1 MTDLSLFF
9 SIAGNY
15 FRARLRN
22 AREHSHFPRLPLIPM
37 HRVEPGKTAVT
48 LACLAVLSVAWPAAA
63 QQRPLVTED
72 PEVIGAGLVLL
83 EGGFEI
89 SRDILY
95 PASGLQGNL
104 LRLPTLGVSLGISSI
119 AELQIDGGIYN
130 RLSIARSGVGPAP
143 LADQLDV
150 TGSTTTDVED
160 IVIATK
166 IRILGETASRP
177 AFGVRFAT
185 KLPNASNESGL
196 GLDTT
201 DFHAQVLVGKTVQSI
216 RVVGNVG
223 LGILGDPTRGGNQ
236 NDVLLYGVSVARA
249 VREGLEVVG
258 ELNGRATTRS
268 GTAPAGTESRST
280 LRVGGRLTRG
290 TVRLDAGVLLGIT
303 SRDPGL
309 GFTAGATW
317 VFRGFTV
324 P

>member
-1 MTDLSLFF
+1 MTRRIQLGAMVLTATLF
-9 SIAGNY
+9 A
-15 FRARLRN
+15 A
-22 AREHSHFPRLPLIPM
+22 AP
-37 HRVEPGKTAVT
+37 
-48 LACLAVLSVAWPAAA
+48 VLA

-83 EGGFEI
+83 EGGFDA
-89 SRDILY
+89 SYDILY

-104 LRLPTLGVSLGISSI
+104 LRVPTLGLSLGVSSI
-119 AELQIDGGIYN
+119 AELQIDGGIHN
-130 RLSIARSGVGPAP
+130 RLSIKHSGVGTAP
-143 LADQLDV
+143 LADQLDI
-150 TGSTTTDVED
+150 TGSTTSDVED

-166 IRILGETASRP
+166 IRILSETASRP

-201 DFHAQVLVGKTVQSI
+201 DFHAQALVGKTVRSI

-223 LGILGDPTRGGNQ
+223 LGILADPTRGDNQ

-249 VREGLEVVG
+249 VREGVEVVG
-258 ELNGRATTRS
+258 ELNGRASTRS
-268 GTAPAGTESRST
+268 GTPPEGTESRST
-280 LRVGGRLTRG
+280 ARVGGRLTRG
-290 TVRLDAGVLLGIT
+290 TVRMDVGILLGLT
-303 SRDPGL
+303 SRDPGF

-317 VFRGFTV
+317 VFKGFTI

>member
-1 MTDLSLFF
+1 MTRRIRLGWMVLAAGLF
-9 SIAGNY
+9 A
-15 FRARLRN
+15 
-22 AREHSHFPRLPLIPM
+22 
-37 HRVEPGKTAVT
+37 TA
-48 LACLAVLSVAWPAAA
+48 PAAA

-83 EGGFEI
+83 EGGFDV
-89 SRDILY
+89 SYDILF

-104 LRLPTLGVSLGISSI
+104 LRVPTLGVSLGISSI
-119 AELQIDGGIYN
+119 AELQIDGGIRN
-130 RLSIARSGVGPAP
+130 RLSIKHTGVGAAP
-143 LADQLDV
+143 LANELDV
-150 TGSTTTDVED
+150 TGSSTSDVED
-160 IVIATK
+160 IVLATK

-201 DFHAQVLVGKTVQSI
+201 DFHAQLLVGKTVQSI

-249 VREGLEVVG
+249 VREGMEVVG

-280 LRVGGRLTRG
+280 ARIGGRLTRG
-290 TVRLDAGVLLGIT
+290 TVRLDAGILLGLT
-303 SRDPGL
+303 SRDPGF

-317 VFRGFTV
+317 VFKGFTV